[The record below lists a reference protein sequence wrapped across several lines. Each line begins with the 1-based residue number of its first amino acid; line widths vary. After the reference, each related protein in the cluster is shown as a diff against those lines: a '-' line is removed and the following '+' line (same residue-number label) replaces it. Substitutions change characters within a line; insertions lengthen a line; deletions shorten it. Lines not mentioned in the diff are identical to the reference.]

1 MKLVRRLEDLPPQ
14 LRRGAVSIGNFD
26 GVHLGHARLIERLA
40 SRARE
45 HGGPAL
51 VFTFDPHPAA
61 VLRPENVPPALTWTE
76 RKAEILARLGV
87 DMVVAYAADASLF
100 ELGPEEFFARFIL
113 RHLESQAIVEGP
125 NFFFGRARKGDIRLL
140 EQLCRG
146 HKLTIEVVEPLLV
159 GGEIVSSSRI
169 RKLIAAGDVAAAN
182 HLLVESYRIRGTVVH
197 GAGRGGKLGFPT
209 INLENIDTLL
219 PADGIYAARAYLGNR
234 VWTAAVNIGSN
245 CTFGEECRK
254 IEAHLIGA
262 DEDFYGAEFQ
272 LEFVARLRE
281 LRKFAVVDELIEQIK
296 EDIAATVRIITE
308 VNEGNKVLNRPIR
321 Q

>member
-61 VLRPENVPPALTWTE
+61 VLRPEKVPPALTWTE
-76 RKAEILARLGV
+76 RKAEILSRLGV

-100 ELGPEEFFARFIL
+100 ELSPEEFFERFIL

-140 EQLCRG
+140 EDLCRG
-146 HKLTIEVVEPLLV
+146 HKLTIEVVEPLLFE
-159 GGEIVSSSRI
+159 GEIVSSSRI

-182 HLLVESYRIRGTVVH
+182 RLLAEPYRIRGTVVH

-272 LEFVARLRE
+272 LEFAARLRE
-281 LRKFAVVDELIEQIK
+281 LRKFAVVDELVEQIK

-308 VNEGNKVLNRPIR
+308 GNEGNEGLR
-321 Q
+321 

>member
-26 GVHLGHARLIERLA
+26 GVHLGHARLIKRLA

-61 VLRPENVPPALTWTE
+61 VLRPEKVPPALTWTE
-76 RKAEILARLGV
+76 RKAEILSRLGV

-100 ELGPEEFFARFIL
+100 ELSPEEFFERFIL

-140 EQLCRG
+140 EDLCRG
-146 HKLTIEVVEPLLV
+146 HKLTIEVVEPLLFE
-159 GGEIVSSSRI
+159 GEIVSSSRI

-182 HLLVESYRIRGTVVH
+182 RLLAEPYRIRGTVVH

-272 LEFVARLRE
+272 LEFAARLRE
-281 LRKFAVVDELIEQIK
+281 LRKFAVVDELVEQIK

-308 VNEGNKVLNRPIR
+308 GNEGNEGLR
-321 Q
+321 